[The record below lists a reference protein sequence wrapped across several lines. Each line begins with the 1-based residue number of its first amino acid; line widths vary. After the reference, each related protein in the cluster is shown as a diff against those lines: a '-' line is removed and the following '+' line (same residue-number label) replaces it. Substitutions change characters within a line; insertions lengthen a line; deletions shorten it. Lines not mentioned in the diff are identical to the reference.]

1 MAIAILIETP
11 GLTQEQ
17 YEAAAQQID
26 QAGPF
31 ERWLTHIA
39 GPTEGGWRIVD
50 VWTSQA
56 AADAA
61 YGSDAFRQATAPLPE
76 STFSPWPAHALDTG
90 SGRRKLS

>member
-11 GLTQEQ
+11 GLTQKQ
-17 YEAAAQQID
+17 YDAAAQLID

-31 ERWLTHIA
+31 EGWLTHIA
-39 GPTEGGWRIVD
+39 GPTEGGWPIVD

-61 YGSDAFRQATAPLPE
+61 YGSAAFRQATAPLPE
-76 STFSPWPAHALDTG
+76 STFMPWPAHALDTG
-90 SGRRKLS
+90 SGRKELS